1 MAPALIRYSTSRLA
15 SIPARPRPCCPT
27 TWATDAWC
35 ANFPPKRRMNSARSE
50 SWKYC
55 SRNYGGSQRRYHDL
69 EDAPPKVRAEDTVA
83 DHRISSESSAV
94 KSESRPQAGQA
105 PWGGCE
111 DPGALCVTHL
121 GTGLT
126 VVGCARAHIL
136 CCQVVSLP
144 DHGWGH
150 PQVQA
155 NSSCH
160 LWLWALP

>member
-27 TWATDAWC
+27 TRATDAWC
-35 ANFPPKRRMNSARSE
+35 AKFPPKRRMNSARSE

-55 SRNYGGSQRRYHDL
+55 SRNYRRNQIRYHGSENAAPRSGQGTL
-69 EDAPPKVRAEDTVA
+69 FQIGGEDQGEE
-83 DHRISSESSAV
+83 SER
-94 KSESRPQAGQA
+94 KPQPGEA
-105 PWGGCE
+105 PWVGCQ
-111 DPGALCVTHL
+111 DAGALSPAHL
-121 GTGLT
+121 STGLA

-136 CCQVVSLP
+136 CCQVVSLT

-155 NSSCH
+155 NS
-160 LWLWALP
+160 P